1 MIMQVVDLTNSTVD
15 PAEVDDIE
23 VFRRTSLWHNL
34 VYKNMV
40 RHLLPV
46 LTSQVVNRM
55 QNIKLSLH
63 LIDSDISPKF
73 SLQDQLNLHRKFQVA
88 TIWLL
93 PMLLL
98 HSRDVAKVTKSNLR
112 YFWKV

>member
-46 LTSQVVNRM
+46 LTSQVVNLGKTSKSL
-55 QNIKLSLH
+55 NI
-63 LIDSDISPKF
+63 
-73 SLQDQLNLHRKFQVA
+73 
-88 TIWLL
+88 
-93 PMLLL
+93 
-98 HSRDVAKVTKSNLR
+98 
-112 YFWKV
+112 